1 MNIDSIK
8 NGYVIDHISAGHA
21 MKIYDYLKLG
31 DLDCSVAMIM
41 NARST
46 KLGKKDIIKIDQK
59 VKIDFDVLGY
69 IDPNIT
75 INVIENDKKV
85 KKFHPELKN
94 ELIDIVKCK
103 NPRCITSVERGLKH
117 ICILKDKENAKYRCK
132 YCDSEV

>member
-46 KLGKKDIIKIDQK
+46 KTGKKDIIKIDQK

-75 INVIENDKKV
+75 INVIENDKKI

-117 ICILKDKENAKYRCK
+117 ICILKDKKNAKYRCK

>member
-8 NGYVIDHISAGHA
+8 NGYVIDHIKAGHG
-21 MKIYDYLKLG
+21 MKIYEYLKLEN
-31 DLDCSVAMIM
+31 LECSVAMIM

-46 KLGKKDIIKIDQK
+46 KMGKKDIIKIDKK
-59 VKIDFDVLGY
+59 VNIDFNVLGY

-94 ELIDIVKCK
+94 ELVDIVKCK

-117 ICILKDKENAKYRCK
+117 ICVLKDKNMAKYRCK
-132 YCDSEV
+132 YCDAEV

>member
-46 KLGKKDIIKIDQK
+46 KMGIKDIIKIDQK

-103 NPRCITSVERGLKH
+103 NLRCITSVERGLKH

>member
-31 DLDCSVAMIM
+31 ELDCSIAMIM

-46 KLGKKDIIKIDQK
+46 KMGKKDIIKIDKK

-117 ICILKDKENAKYRCK
+117 ICVLKDKKSAKYRCK

>member
-1 MNIDSIK
+1 MNIDRIK
-8 NGYVIDHISAGHA
+8 NGYVIDHISAGQA
-21 MKIYDYLKLG
+21 MKIYEYLKLG
-31 DLDCSVAMIM
+31 ELDCQVAIIK

-46 KLGKKDIIKIDQK
+46 KMGKKDIIKIDK
-59 VKIDFDVLGY
+59 MVKIDFDVLGY

-117 ICILKDKENAKYRCK
+117 ICILKDKETARYRCK
-132 YCDSEV
+132 YCDSIV

>member
-8 NGYVIDHISAGHA
+8 NGYVIDHISAGQA
-21 MKIYDYLKLG
+21 MKIYEYLKLG
-31 DLDCSVAMIM
+31 DLDCQVAIIK

-46 KLGKKDIIKIDQK
+46 KMGKKDIIKIDQK

-85 KKFHPELKN
+85 KKFHPELKG

-103 NPRCITSVERGLKH
+103 NPRCITSTERGLKN
-117 ICILKDKENAKYRCK
+117 ICVLKDKKLAKYRCK
-132 YCDSEV
+132 YCDAEV